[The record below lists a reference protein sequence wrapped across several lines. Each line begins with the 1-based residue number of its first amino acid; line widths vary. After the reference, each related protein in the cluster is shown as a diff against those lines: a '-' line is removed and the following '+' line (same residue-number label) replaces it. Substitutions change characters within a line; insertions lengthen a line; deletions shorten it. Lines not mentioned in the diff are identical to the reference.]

1 MRSNGDTRRKLGLMA
16 VAAALLAAV
25 PFVGVNP
32 FTVTLL
38 TEALIFG
45 IWAMSL
51 DLLVGYTGLVSFGHA
66 AAFGLAAY
74 SAGYFAREV
83 TGDFFSAL
91 LVAEAINVLVALVLG
106 FVIARVSGI
115 AFAILTLCIA
125 QVLFTIAVLWRSVTN
140 GMDGMVGVPLPKVFG
155 VTVDSGVPFYL
166 LTLFCL
172 MAVYLCLT
180 RLVDSPF
187 GRTLHAIRTSE
198 DRAASIGIN
207 VHLHKWLAF
216 VLSWAVAALA
226 GTLMVFLKAGTTPM
240 SLHWTESGNV
250 LVMTI
255 FGGIGTLLGPIIGS
269 TVFVFVRDE
278 FTSRFQA
285 WQFVFGLVFVV
296 VVLVFPT
303 GLVGLLNRLQA
314 LSGKGGPAAAVP
326 AVLIRIRSS
335 LWRARS

>member
-1 MRSNGDTRRKLGLMA
+1 MRKNGDIARLLPVVIAT
-16 VAAALLAAV
+16 ALLAAL
-25 PFVGVNP
+25 PFIGIGA

-83 TGDFFSAL
+83 TGEFFVAL
-91 LVAEAINVLVALVLG
+91 AVAEAINGLVALVLG
-106 FVIARVSGI
+106 CDIARVSGI

-125 QVLFTIAVLWRSVTN
+125 QVLFTVAVIWRSVTN
-140 GMDGMVGVPLPKVFG
+140 GMDGMVGVPLPEIFG
-155 VTVDSGVPFYL
+155 FTLASGPAFYL
-166 LTLFCL
+166 LTLACL
-172 MAVYLCLT
+172 VAVYVALT

-187 GRTLHAIRTSE
+187 GRTLQAIRTSE
-198 DRAASIGIN
+198 ERAASIGIN

-269 TVFVFVRDE
+269 MVFVFVRDE

-285 WQFVFGLVFVV
+285 WQFVFGLVFVL
-296 VVLVFPT
+296 VVLAFPS
-303 GLVGLLNRLQA
+303 GLIGLLNWVQGLRHRVRSAAEIPA
-314 LSGKGGPAAAVP
+314 LFN
-326 AVLIRIRSS
+326 RMRNS
-335 LWRARS
+335 LWRARL

>member
-1 MRSNGDTRRKLGLMA
+1 MRVTRDIGKLVPLA
-16 VAAALLAAV
+16 TATALLAGL
-25 PFVGVNP
+25 PFVGVGE
-32 FTVTLL
+32 FTITLL

-51 DLLVGYTGLVSFGHA
+51 DLLVGYAGLVSFGHA

-83 TGDFFSAL
+83 MEDFFAAL
-91 LVAEAINVLVALVLG
+91 LVAEAVNVLVALVVG

-125 QVLFTIAVLWRSVTN
+125 QVLFTIAVIWRSLTN
-140 GMDGMVGVPLPKVFG
+140 GMDGMVGVPLPKIFG
-155 VTVDSGVPFYL
+155 ISLASGTAFYL
-166 LTLFCL
+166 LTVFCL
-172 MAVYLCLT
+172 VGVYLALT

-187 GRTLHAIRTSE
+187 GRTLQALRASE
-198 DRAASIGIN
+198 ERAASIGIN

-250 LVMTI
+250 LVMAI
-255 FGGIGTLLGPIIGS
+255 LGGIGTLLGPVIGA

-296 VVLVFPT
+296 VVLAFPT
-303 GLVGLLNRLQA
+303 GLVGLLNRIHGLRRRTRSA
-314 LSGKGGPAAAVP
+314 GEFP
-326 AVLIRIRSS
+326 AVIKRIRSS
-335 LWRARS
+335 LWRARL